1 MQALCYNTFERH
13 RREYGRDTE
22 MFSRRCF
29 IGAGSALFASGGL
42 AAVRKEHEPD
52 DDAPQDQ
59 DQDAQEDKPKNS

>member
-1 MQALCYNTFERH
+1 
-13 RREYGRDTE
+13 